1 MEQERAPYS
10 YPGPAVCDTAD
21 IISPNLLSCPR
32 RERCPHFTEEIME
45 QIMEV
50 KMQVSVQCLR
60 LPPESD
66 IMLLFNSTHL
76 LSKCTQNMRHNH
88 RPRKT
93 VLNRT
98 EYLPKWNLIALK
110 NKTKKK
116 LLRFSFISFSLGTE
130 PLPSHSPKVHQL
142 VHGAKG

>member
-32 RERCPHFTEEIME
+32 RERCRILLRKSWSKSWRLKCRS
-45 QIMEV
+45 QY
-50 KMQVSVQCLR
+50 SVWGFLQKVILCSSLIQHIYF
-60 LPPESD
+60 LTS
-66 IMLLFNSTHL
+66 
-76 LSKCTQNMRHNH
+76 TQNMRHNH

-98 EYLPKWNLIALK
+98 EYLPRWNLIALK

>member
-1 MEQERAPYS
+1 MELERTPYLTQ
-10 YPGPAVCDTAD
+10 D
-21 IISPNLLSCPR
+21 LLYVAQLTLSHLICWAGLGGSSVPILLRKSCLPWWRLKR
-32 RERCPHFTEEIME
+32 RS
-45 QIMEV
+45 QY
-50 KMQVSVQCLR
+50 SVWGFLQKVILCTSLIQHICF
-60 LPPESD
+60 L
-66 IMLLFNSTHL
+66 T
-76 LSKCTQNMRHNH
+76 CTQNMRHNH

-110 NKTKKK
+110 NKTKKM